1 MRDLQDPPPELE
13 PEFTHEEEQ
22 DDVSKIQALL
32 KELDMSGGV
41 ARIFR
46 QRPGQAKHEYEG
58 EIPADTFTLETIKR
72 AYGGGDYQVR
82 FAAKGGRYVRSIRFS
97 IDPRHKGELDKVH
110 DIQTP
115 VTQTNDN
122 SQALLAFMMQ
132 QQQTQAQQAQ
142 QSMTLMMTM
151 MSESQKSM
159 AAIIAAA
166 IGGGGRQVT
175 PDSSNKFIEVMMP
188 MLTESMKP
196 RGGVAELTENV
207 KLVKELMGTAPE
219 KEEKDDMLE
228 KMMTIGA
235 PLIGAFMSRG
245 QQPQPQPQPQPVRVN
260 PAQPQALPTPEQMA
274 QAKAQDLLGKL
285 RFVTPVLVRAAKKGS
300 FIDSYVDIL
309 NDNLDDEGHEMLV
322 FMLQRDDWIS
332 TLFNDNPDVVANRQ
346 WFENLREAIL
356 NPDEDTPGEET
367 AQAGQESKTPHPF
380 Q

>member
-1 MRDLQDPPPELE
+1 MRDLQDPLPDVE

-32 KELDMSGGV
+32 KELDMGGGV

-58 EIPADTFTLETIKR
+58 EIPADAFTLETIKR
-72 AYGGGDYQVR
+72 SYGGGDYLIR
-82 FAAKGGRYVRSIRFS
+82 FAAKGGRYVRSIRFA
-97 IDPRHKGELDKVH
+97 IDPRHKGELDK
-110 DIQTP
+110 INEPPP
-115 VTQTNDN
+115 VTQNSNDN

-166 IGGGGRQVT
+166 IGGGGRQVQSE
-175 PDSSNKFIEVMMP
+175 PSSKFIEVMMP

-196 RGGVAELTENV
+196 RGGMAELTENV
-207 KLVKELMGTAPE
+207 KLVKELMGNAPE

-245 QQPQPQPQPQPVRVN
+245 QPQPQQPQPVRVN
-260 PAQPQALPTPEQMA
+260 PAQPQALPTPEQIA
-274 QAKAQDLLGKL
+274 QAKAQELLGRL
-285 RFVTPVLVRAAKKGS
+285 RFVTPVLVRAAKKNS
-300 FIDSYVDIL
+300 YIDSYIDIL

-322 FMLQRDDWIS
+322 YMLKRDDWIT

-346 WFENLREAIL
+346 WFESFRQAII
-356 NPDEDTPGEET
+356 NPDEDTTGEEAT
-367 AQAGQESKTPHPF
+367 ESGEVPKEPHPF